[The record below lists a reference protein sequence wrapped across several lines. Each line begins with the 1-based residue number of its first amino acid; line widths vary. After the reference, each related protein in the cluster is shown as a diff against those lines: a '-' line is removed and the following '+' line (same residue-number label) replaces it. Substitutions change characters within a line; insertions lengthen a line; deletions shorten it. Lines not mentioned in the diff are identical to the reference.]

1 MNKKTYIIAG
11 IIVAILLVVI
21 FISKSN
27 STKTNNP
34 TQGNVSQK
42 TVSSDPQD
50 IVPGLYPNP
59 IKNISTISGLSI
71 VSGLVENN
79 VDKNGKTADD
89 HLELTLKN
97 ISKKDMINFEAYYTI
112 TDLVNSKKEGY
123 YKKLSGLTLKAGET
137 KTIHFDNNVGE
148 NHFGLNT
155 NGMYFT
161 GKNKMQF
168 DVQISTPD
176 FKISKIVI
184 PKDAGGAELKD

>member
-11 IIVAILLVVI
+11 IIVAILLVGI

-27 STKTNNP
+27 STKTNNH

-176 FKISKIVI
+176 FKISTIVI